1 MFFIFV
7 ILINFEMYYGKVQ
20 MNVMFEYKDINVKL
34 NIIIESVIKLIENE

>member
-20 MNVMFEYKDINVKL
+20 MNVMFVYKDMNVKL
-34 NIIIESVIKLIENE
+34 KIIIESVNKLIKNE

>member
-20 MNVMFEYKDINVKL
+20 MNVMFEDKDINVKL